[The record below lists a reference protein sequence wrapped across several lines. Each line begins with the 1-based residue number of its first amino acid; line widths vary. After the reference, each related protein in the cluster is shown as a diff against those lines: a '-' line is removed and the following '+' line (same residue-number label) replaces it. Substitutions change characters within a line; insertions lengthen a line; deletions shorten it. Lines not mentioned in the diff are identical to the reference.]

1 MFPSSRPHRPAAD
14 QSGFTLIELL
24 VVVLI
29 IGILAAI
36 AIPAFISQRQKA
48 SDATAKA
55 QVRSAE
61 IAAETYS
68 TDHNGEYKGLEPVKL
83 KAIEPTLSD
92 EGAAKLTKAEP
103 KGGGFVVQSEAITT
117 KNTYSIER
125 TEGGL
130 TNRTCATEKTGGCPA
145 GGSW

>member
-1 MFPSSRPHRPAAD
+1 MRYRRCLQSSD
-14 QSGFTLIELL
+14 ESGFTLIELL
-24 VVVLI
+24 VVILI

-36 AIPAFISQRQKA
+36 AIPAFISQKQKA

-68 TDHNGEYKGLEPVKL
+68 TDHNGEYKGLEPAKL
-83 KAIEPTLSD
+83 KQIEPTLSD
-92 EGAAKLTKAEP
+92 ESAARLTKAEP
-103 KGGGFVVQSEAITT
+103 KGGGFVVQSEAVTT
-117 KNTYSIER
+117 KNTYAIER

-130 TNRTCATEKTGGCPA
+130 TNRTCATEKTGGCPT

>member
-1 MFPSSRPHRPAAD
+1 MRYRPCPQSSD
-14 QSGFTLIELL
+14 ESGFTLIELL
-24 VVVLI
+24 VVILI

-36 AIPAFISQRQKA
+36 AIPAFINQRQKA

-68 TDHNGEYKGLEPVKL
+68 TDHNGEYTGLEPAKL
-83 KAIEPTLSD
+83 KEIEPTLSN
-92 EGAAKLTKAEP
+92 EGPAKLTKAEP

-145 GGSW
+145 GSSW